1 MNRTPSFKERPNEND
16 RPSKVPNTLFI
27 QFYDAAAVE
36 PMKSSAVANI
46 RHHLRA
52 ESDPKFAEQSQRYF
66 KTGPGE
72 YGEGDKFIG
81 IRVPVLRSIAKQ
93 HRDLPLADTEAL
105 LRSQIHEERLL
116 ALLILVM
123 RYDKGDATVRKDV
136 FDLYCRNL
144 QFVNNWDLVD
154 SSAHLIVG
162 PFLQNRSRRLLHRL
176 AKSDVLWERRIA
188 IMSTFTFIKDG
199 EFDETLKIAESL
211 LHDDEDLIHKA
222 VGWMLREVG
231 NRDRPVEEAFLKRHC
246 HDMPRTMLRYAIEKF
261 PEQQRKRYLHGT
273 F

>member
-1 MNRTPSFKERPNEND
+1 
-16 RPSKVPNTLFI
+16 
-27 QFYDAAAVE
+27 
-36 PMKSSAVANI
+36 MKSLLIADI
-46 RHHLRA
+46 RDHLQTVCD
-52 ESDPKFAEQSQRYF
+52 SKFAEQSQRYF

-81 IRVPVLRSIAKQ
+81 IRVPVLRSFAKQ
-93 HRDLPLADTEAL
+93 HRDLPLADTEEL
-105 LRSQIHEERLL
+105 LRSPIHEERLL

-136 FDLYCRNL
+136 FDLYCRNMR
-144 QFVNNWDLVD
+144 FVNNWDLVD

-162 PFLQNRSRRLLHRL
+162 PYLRNRNRRLLHQL
-176 AKSDVLWERRIA
+176 AKSGVLWERRIA
-188 IMSTFTFIKDG
+188 IMSTFAYIKDG
-199 EFDETLKIAESL
+199 EFDEALKIAETL
-211 LHDDEDLIHKA
+211 LSDEEDLIHKA
-222 VGWMLREVG
+222 VGWMLREIG
-231 NRDRPVEEAFLKRHC
+231 IRDRPVEEAFLKKYC